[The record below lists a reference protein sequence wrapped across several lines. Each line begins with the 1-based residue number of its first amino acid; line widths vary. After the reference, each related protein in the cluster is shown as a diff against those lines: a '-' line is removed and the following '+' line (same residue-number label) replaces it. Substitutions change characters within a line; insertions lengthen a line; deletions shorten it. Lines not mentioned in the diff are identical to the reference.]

1 MNESPETNE
10 EACRP
15 CWQNCGVEADAEIL
29 AIDTMEDALTPVDE
43 HTTRI
48 RELITRFESCYHEAD
63 KEAES
68 IIEAIGAGRCPE
80 QPHTRPPGRQRELEN
95 SRAILSQWCEDP
107 GGRRPNPDVG
117 AFPADELLSSIGQAT
132 PLKIWQVRR
141 IVDKVDSALD
151 PGQPYHNMAL
161 DVGGYGEPASQPA
174 GEYYRDDATFLE
186 RTRETFIHDTVEGRP
201 ARISLALAIDLL
213 MPCHWDFA
221 GGLVIIL
228 KAIGGDLH
236 PKQPFACC
244 SRNMNL
250 SPLCPRLK
258 AISNTLRLFWKGQ
271 EQSEDIDCKILAAL
285 GTATPARR
293 WLAASLD
300 KTIRL
305 QLQST
310 SDCWLKFC

>member
-1 MNESPETNE
+1 MNESPEANQR
-10 EACRP
+10 ACRP

-29 AIDTMEDALTPVDE
+29 AIDAMEDAIALPDE
-43 HTTRI
+43 HTMRI

-80 QPHTRPPGRQRELEN
+80 QSHTRPPGRRKELEN
-95 SRAILSQWCEDP
+95 SRAILSQWCRDP
-107 GGRRPNPDVG
+107 VAQAPKPDVG
-117 AFPADELLSSIGQAT
+117 GIPADELLGYIGQAT
-132 PLKIWQVRR
+132 PVKIWQVSR

-151 PGQPYHNMAL
+151 SSRPYHNMAL
-161 DVGGYGEPASQPA
+161 DVGDYGEPASQPA
-174 GEYYRDDATFLE
+174 GEHYRNEPTFLE
-186 RTRETFIHDTVEGRP
+186 RTRETFIHDSVEGKP
-201 ARISLALAIDLL
+201 AKIPVALAIDLL

-236 PKQPFACC
+236 PEQPFACC

-250 SPLCPRLK
+250 SFLCDRLRT
-258 AISNTLRLFWKGQ
+258 ISNTLRFFWKAQ
-271 EQSEDIDCKILAAL
+271 EPAEDADREVLAAL
-285 GTATPARR
+285 GTATPAKR

-310 SDCWLKFC
+310 SDFWLKFC